1 MAGRTMTER
10 AQMLRAIVQV
20 TLKMWSAAS
29 SLHPTSELVY
39 LQELTALLAEYKSK
53 YGDGT

>member
-1 MAGRTMTER
+1 MTER
-10 AQMLRAIVQV
+10 SQMLRAIVQV

-29 SLHPTSELVY
+29 SLHPTSEMVY